1 MRPASGNFF
10 FPPAADRDTEVQ
22 RSFSFIVKK
31 KLQKMPVQNG
41 RPPPATSPTT
51 PDELIISVSERYLIH
66 SIAGVGKLFDS
77 NFMTID
83 IMSSSSEGPD

>member
-1 MRPASGNFF
+1 MRPANGNFFF
-10 FPPAADRDTEVQ
+10 FPPAADWVQ
-22 RSFSFIVKK
+22 RSFSFIVKRNYK
-31 KLQKMPVQNG
+31 KC
-41 RPPPATSPTT
+41 PPPATSPTT

-77 NFMTID
+77 NCMTID